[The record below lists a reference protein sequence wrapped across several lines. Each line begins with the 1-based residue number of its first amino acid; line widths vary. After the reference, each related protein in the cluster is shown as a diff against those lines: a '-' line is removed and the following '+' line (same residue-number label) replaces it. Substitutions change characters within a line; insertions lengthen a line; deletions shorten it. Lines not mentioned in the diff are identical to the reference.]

1 MDSIFLLFSAS
12 LIAGIVNG
20 VAGGGGL
27 IAFPA
32 LLISGIP
39 SINANATNA
48 TALWFGTVASTI
60 AYRREFINQP
70 NKPNQSNQRKLL
82 LLLSCFSIIGGIFGS
97 YLLLHTSQAKFSAL
111 VPYLMLIATLLFIFS
126 QPLMQFLNK
135 RSQNHQK
142 ISLPLTIIL
151 PLQLIIATYGGYFG
165 GGSGILMLAL
175 LNFTGLQNIHTIN
188 AYKSWLATCINAV
201 AIIHFT
207 FAHKIFWFE
216 ALIMASGAII
226 GAYSSADLARKLHP
240 LWIRSFIIGISLS
253 MTCYF
258 FIQ

>member
-1 MDSIFLLFSAS
+1 MVDSIFFLFTAS

-48 TALWFGTVASTI
+48 TALWFGTVASTV
-60 AYRREFINQP
+60 AYRREFTH
-70 NKPNQSNQRKLL
+70 KDKLL
-82 LLLSCFSIIGGIFGS
+82 LLLSSVSIMGGIFGS
-97 YLLLHTSQAKFSAL
+97 YLLLHTSPAKFSAL

-126 QPLMQFLNK
+126 QPLIKWLSK
-135 RSQNHQK
+135 RNQNSEQ
-142 ISLPLTIIL
+142 INLPLTIVL

-175 LNFTGLQNIHTIN
+175 LNFTGLQNIHKIN
-188 AYKSWLATCINAV
+188 AYKCWLATCINA
-201 AIIHFT
+201 A
-207 FAHKIFWFE
+207 A
-216 ALIMASGAII
+216 
-226 GAYSSADLARKLHP
+226 
-240 LWIRSFIIGISLS
+240 
-253 MTCYF
+253 
-258 FIQ
+258 

>member
-1 MDSIFLLFSAS
+1 MESIFFLFTAS
-12 LIAGIVNG
+12 LLAGIVNG

-48 TALWFGTVASTI
+48 TALWFGTVSSTV
-60 AYRREFINQP
+60 AYRHEFSS
-70 NKPNQSNQRKLL
+70 KRRLL
-82 LLLSCFSIIGGIFGS
+82 ILLSCVSVMGGIFGS

-111 VPYLMLIATLLFIFS
+111 VPYLMLIATLLFIFN
-126 QPLMQFLNK
+126 QPLTKWLNK
-135 RSQNHQK
+135 RNQK
-142 ISLPLTIIL
+142 TAQISLPLTIIL

-175 LNFTGLQNIHTIN
+175 LNFTNLQNIHTLN
-188 AYKSWLATCINAV
+188 AYKCWLATCINAA

-207 FAHKIFWFE
+207 FANKIFWFE

-226 GAYSSADLARKLHP
+226 GAYSSVYLARKLHP
-240 LWIRSFIIGISLS
+240 LWIRNFIIGISLS
-253 MTCYF
+253 MTCYL

>member
-1 MDSIFLLFSAS
+1 MESIIFLFTAS
-12 LIAGIVNG
+12 LLAGIVNG

-39 SINANATNA
+39 AINANATNA
-48 TALWFGTVASTI
+48 TALWFGTISSTV
-60 AYRREFINQP
+60 AYRREFSTKQ
-70 NKPNQSNQRKLL
+70 QLL
-82 LLLSCFSIIGGIFGS
+82 LLLSCVSVMGGIFGS

-111 VPYLMLIATLLFIFS
+111 IPYLMLIATLLFIFS
-126 QPLMQFLNK
+126 QPLIKWLNK
-135 RSQNHQK
+135 RNQDEEQ

-175 LNFTGLQNIHTIN
+175 LNFTGLKNIHTIN
-188 AYKSWLATCINAV
+188 AYKCWLASCINAA

-207 FAHKIFWFE
+207 FANKIFWFE
-216 ALIMASGAII
+216 ASIMGLGAII
-226 GAYSSADLARKLHP
+226 GAYCSAYLAHKLHP
-240 LWIRSFIIGISLS
+240 LWIRIFIISVSLS
-253 MTCYF
+253 MTFYL

>member
-1 MDSIFLLFSAS
+1 MFDSIFFLFTAS

-27 IAFPA
+27 IAFPT

-39 SINANATNA
+39 PINANATNA
-48 TALWFGTVASTI
+48 TALWFGTVASTV
-60 AYRREFINQP
+60 AYREEFIN
-70 NKPNQSNQRKLL
+70 KPNQRKLL
-82 LLLSCFSIIGGIFGS
+82 LLLSCFSVMGGIFGS

-126 QPLMQFLNK
+126 QPLIKFLNK
-135 RSQNHQK
+135 RSQDYQQ
-142 ISLPLTIIL
+142 IRLPLTILL
-151 PLQLIIATYGGYFG
+151 PFQLIIATYGGYFG

-188 AYKSWLATCINAV
+188 AYKCWLATCINAA

-216 ALIMASGAII
+216 ALIMAVGAII
-226 GAYSSADLARKLHP
+226 GAYSSAYLARKLHP
-240 LWIRSFIIGISLS
+240 LWIRSFIIGVSLS